1 MYEHQKPSTLKI
13 KLDTVLSKCYTEASC
28 HRGEAAMMDDQVKV
42 AGLSK
47 LLLTVAE
54 RLENG
59 IDGLL
64 NKELLISSAAKI
76 EALEAVA
83 SIASSMIAS
92 VPRKAKGKTLKRSL
106 VHRDE
111 VIALST
117 ALREAGYPTKNYV

>member
-1 MYEHQKPSTLKI
+1 
-13 KLDTVLSKCYTEASC
+13 
-28 HRGEAAMMDDQVKV
+28 MMDDQVKV
-42 AGLSK
+42 MGLSK

-59 IDGLL
+59 IEGLL

-76 EALEAVA
+76 DALEAVA

-92 VPRKAKGKTLKRSL
+92 VPKKSKGKKLKQSL

-111 VIALST
+111 VIALSV
-117 ALREAGYPTKNYV
+117 ALREAGYPTKDYV